1 MSDLS
6 KCPKCGSSKVHQIIG
21 SDGEV
26 SLLCC
31 HSCGN
36 NEPVYHLSEKGRK
49 VLQSLLSTKR
59 EESYHVNSRA
69 FPPWCVWDHRRKCP
83 DKVFLCDTERHLA
96 CEHHRKHGDID
107 GNTCLLGVCALHYPK
122 QIVVKE

>member
-1 MSDLS
+1 MSDLT

-36 NEPVYHLSEKGRK
+36 NEPVYHITEKGRK
-49 VLQSLLSTKR
+49 ILETLLSPSALK
-59 EESYHVNSRA
+59 NI
-69 FPPWCVWDHRRKCP
+69 RRQ
-83 DKVFLCDTERHLA
+83 RH
-96 CEHHRKHGDID
+96 EK
-107 GNTCLLGVCALHYPK
+107 N
-122 QIVVKE
+122 